1 MLAVR
6 WAALMGL
13 AVLAQAEQRPAAP
26 ESPLILR
33 AVRSYR
39 AEQHRTEVTA
49 FLQVPYM
56 ILEPT
61 SDSAGGLS
69 YSITVKV
76 TDSTGLALLQQS
88 WQNHAPE
95 TMRQP
100 QAFGVETVRF
110 SLAPGRYKL
119 DVGVKDSV
127 SGRTVD
133 QTVDIQGFD
142 SAPPASDLLL
152 SPSIRPATA
161 DDTVPRP
168 AELRWGKMLVTA
180 AARLQLTPLR
190 SMAYYL
196 IEAYSGPAA
205 EGTLSLKVVDST
217 GKPLTT
223 TPPTK
228 IQVPAGGG
236 VLKGE
241 LDLTGLPAGHYV
253 MKAEVKLGGQTVERT
268 ADFAMAGLDQTLS
281 KDVAR
286 REAARVTD
294 AGYFDEMTGPQL
306 DDAKEPLQLIAKSG
320 ELSPW
325 KKDLSLRAKR
335 RFLTEFWTRRDPT
348 PGTVVNEGRQRFYD
362 AIAFADRNY
371 SEHGRAA
378 RPGWKTD
385 RGRVFVR
392 NGKPDDVLTRPAA
405 GRSPPYE
412 VWHYTTGKNRYYIFL
427 DRTEGLGDYQLIASN
442 DVQEQSLPNWQQ
454 LMHKEDAIIDISR
467 FLGIELETGAG
478 DGIRQ

>member
-1 MLAVR
+1 MLVVR
-6 WAALMGL
+6 WAALLGL
-13 AVLAQAEQRPAAP
+13 AVLAQAEQRPAP
-26 ESPLILR
+26 PDSPLILR

-61 SDSAGGLS
+61 SDSGGGLS
-69 YSITVKV
+69 YGVTVKV

-95 TMRQP
+95 AMRQP
-100 QAFGVETVRF
+100 QVFGVETVRF
-110 SLAPGRYKL
+110 SLAPGRYRL

-133 QTVDIQGFD
+133 QALDIQGFD
-142 SAPPASDLLL
+142 STPPASDLLL

-190 SMAYYL
+190 SMVYYL
-196 IEAYSGPAA
+196 IEAYSGPEAT
-205 EGTLSLKVVDST
+205 GTLALKVVDSA
-217 GKPLTT
+217 GKTLTT
-223 TPPTK
+223 TPATK
-228 IQVPAGGG
+228 IEVPPGGG
-236 VLKGE
+236 VLKGQ
-241 LDLTGLPAGHYV
+241 LDLTGLPAGRYT
-253 MKAEVKLGGQTVERT
+253 MKAEVALGGHTVERS
-268 ADFAMAGLDQTLS
+268 ADFAMAGLEQTLRT
-281 KDVAR
+281 DVAR

-294 AGYFDEMTGPQL
+294 AGYFDEMMGPEL
-306 DDAKEPLQLIAKSG
+306 DAAKEPLQLIAKSG

-325 KKDLSLRAKR
+325 KKDLSLRGKR
-335 RFLTEFWTRRDPT
+335 RFLADFWSRRDPT
-348 PGTVVNEGRQRFYD
+348 PGTQVNEARQRFYD
-362 AIAFADRNY
+362 AIAFANKNY
-371 SEHGRAA
+371 GEHGRAA
-378 RPGWKTD
+378 TPGWKTD

-405 GRSPPYE
+405 GRAPPYE
-412 VWHYTTGKNRYYIFL
+412 VWHFTTGKNRYYIFL
-427 DRTEGLGDYQLIASN
+427 DRAEGLGNYQLIATN
-442 DVQEQSLPNWQQ
+442 DIQEQSLPNWQE
-454 LMHKEDAIIDISR
+454 LLHKEDAVIDISR

-478 DGIRQ
+478 ERINQ